1 MWQKWDIAACS
12 MLWAAIYWV
21 VLHFFLNIS
30 QSVLEIGKIV
40 HVERGILR
48 FCDVS
53 VEIGKILHVIFA
65 CDFCMLKDCVL
76 RFCEHFEDSLTVFAV
91 QEFVGKKGKIVL
103 DTKQNL

>member
-1 MWQKWDIAACS
+1 MI
-12 MLWAAIYWV
+12 I
-21 VLHFFLNIS
+21 FLNIS